1 MVNTNALCP
10 VDGQN
15 NHRLVVC
22 LSSSSSWL
30 PGTRN
35 MPRSHHHHHHHR
47 HRHCHPPPSPGCRA
61 PETHQWVK
69 GSRGPLSL
77 FLRVNMQI
85 IRANT
90 QQGERLL
97 RKLLPPTLRVAIAP
111 LAGPTHPHPSNLG
124 TAPFSRQ
131 RDLKALPY
139 SSNVSHFNNRKRTIG
154 HKMLIGHTFANLALT
169 HDWVGLACGKEK
181 SI

>member
-1 MVNTNALCP
+1 M
-10 VDGQN
+10 
-15 NHRLVVC
+15 
-22 LSSSSSWL
+22 LSAQLTGRIIIGWL
-30 PGTRN
+30 FVFPPPPPGCQGPETCHGIITLIIFTIYGYN
-35 MPRSHHHHHHHR
+35 
-47 HRHCHPPPSPGCRA
+47 HCHPPPSPGCRA

-97 RKLLPPTLRVAIAP
+97 RKLPPSGLPLPP